1 MDGSGPGSGEDSAV
15 LPVTRSKYDA
25 KRFYDGISRIYDLF
39 SGPFE
44 RKHVEEALALLS
56 PEESELVLEVG
67 FGTGHALKDLGERV
81 GEAGFVV
88 GIDISTGMVQVA
100 RKRLKTLDLV
110 DRVCLCCGDAGVLPF
125 RGGVFDASFM
135 GFTLE
140 LFDTP
145 EIPKVLGE
153 ARRVLSTGG
162 RLGVVSLSKEGRRS
176 TASRLYEW
184 AHGKWPVVFDC
195 RPIYL
200 EASLREAGYGII
212 TSELSGMMGLPVGI
226 VVAEKPT
233 TG

>member
-1 MDGSGPGSGEDSAV
+1 MESENANDSAI
-15 LPVTRSKYDA
+15 LPVSRSKSDA

-56 PEESELVLEVG
+56 LEESESVLEVG

-81 GEAGFVV
+81 SEAGFVV
-88 GIDISTGMVQVA
+88 GIDISTGMVRA
-100 RKRLKTLDLV
+100 AKKRLKTLDLA

-140 LFDTP
+140 LFDAP
-145 EIPKVLGE
+145 EIPQVLNE
-153 ARRVLSTGG
+153 VQRVLSAGG
-162 RLGVVSLSKEGRRS
+162 RLGVVSLSKEGGRS

-184 AHGKWPVVFDC
+184 AHERWPVIFDC

-200 EASLREAGYGII
+200 EDSLGEAGYGII
-212 TSELSGMMGLPVGI
+212 TAKLSGMMGLPVGA
-226 VVAEKPT
+226 VVAEKST
-233 TG
+233 TN

>member
-1 MDGSGPGSGEDSAV
+1 MEPENGNDSAI
-15 LPVTRSKYDA
+15 LPVSRSKSDA

-39 SGPFE
+39 SEPFE

-56 PEESELVLEVG
+56 PEESESVLEVG

-88 GIDISTGMVQVA
+88 GLDISTGMVRAA
-100 RKRLKTLDLV
+100 RKRLKTLGLA

-125 RGGVFDASFM
+125 RGGVFDTSFM

-145 EIPKVLGE
+145 EIPQVLNE
-153 ARRVLSTGG
+153 VQRVLSAGG
-162 RLGVVSLSKEGRRS
+162 RFGVVSLSKEGGRS
-176 TASRLYEW
+176 TASRLYAW

-200 EASLREAGYGII
+200 EASLRDAGYEII
-212 TSELSGMMGLPVGI
+212 TLKLSGMMGLPVGT
-226 VVAEKPT
+226 VVAEKPLT
-233 TG
+233 D

>member
-1 MDGSGPGSGEDSAV
+1 MEPENGNDSAI
-15 LPVTRSKYDA
+15 LPVSRSKSDA
-25 KRFYDGISRIYDLF
+25 KRFYNRISRIYDLF

-56 PEESELVLEVG
+56 PKESESVLEVG
-67 FGTGHALKDLGERV
+67 FGTGHALKDLGERL
-81 GEAGFVV
+81 GETGFVV
-88 GIDISTGMVQVA
+88 GVDISTGMVRAA
-100 RKRLKTLDLV
+100 RKRLKTLDLA
-110 DRVCLCCGDAGVLPF
+110 DSVCLCCGDAGVLPF

-145 EIPKVLGE
+145 EIPQVLNE
-153 ARRVLSTGG
+153 VWRVLSAGG
-162 RLGVVSLSKEGRRS
+162 RFGVVSLSKEGGRS

-184 AHGKWPVVFDC
+184 AHGRWPVVFDC
-195 RPIYL
+195 RLIYL

-212 TSELSGMMGLPVGI
+212 TSKLTGMMGLPVGT

-233 TG
+233 SD

>member
-1 MDGSGPGSGEDSAV
+1 MEPENGNDSV
-15 LPVTRSKYDA
+15 ILPVSRSKSDA
-25 KRFYDGISRIYDLF
+25 KRFYNRISRIYDLF

-56 PEESELVLEVG
+56 PKESESVLEVG
-67 FGTGHALKDLGERV
+67 FGTGHALKDLGERL
-81 GEAGFVV
+81 GETGFVV
-88 GIDISTGMVQVA
+88 GVDISTGMVRAA
-100 RKRLKTLDLV
+100 RKRLKTLDLA
-110 DRVCLCCGDAGVLPF
+110 DSVCLCCGDAGVLPF

-145 EIPKVLGE
+145 EIPQVLNE
-153 ARRVLSTGG
+153 VWRVLSAGG
-162 RLGVVSLSKEGRRS
+162 RFGVVSLSKEGGRS

-184 AHGKWPVVFDC
+184 AHGRWPVVFDC
-195 RPIYL
+195 RLIYL

-212 TSELSGMMGLPVGI
+212 TSKLTGMMGLPVGT

-233 TG
+233 SD

>member
-1 MDGSGPGSGEDSAV
+1 MKLENGNDSAI
-15 LPVTRSKYDA
+15 LPVSRSKSDA

-56 PEESELVLEVG
+56 PEEGESVLEVG

-81 GEAGFVV
+81 GEAGVVV
-88 GIDISTGMVQVA
+88 GLDISTGMVQAA
-100 RKRLKTLDLV
+100 RKRLKTFDLA

-125 RGGVFDASFM
+125 RGGVFDATFM

-140 LFDTP
+140 LFDIP
-145 EIPKVLGE
+145 EIPQVLNKIQQ
-153 ARRVLSTGG
+153 VLSACG
-162 RLGVVSLSKEGRRS
+162 RLGVVSLSKEGGRS

-184 AHGKWPVVFDC
+184 AHGRWPVVFDC

-200 EASLREAGYGII
+200 EASLRDAGYGIVV
-212 TSELSGMMGLPVGI
+212 SKLSGMMGLPVGT

-233 TG
+233 TD